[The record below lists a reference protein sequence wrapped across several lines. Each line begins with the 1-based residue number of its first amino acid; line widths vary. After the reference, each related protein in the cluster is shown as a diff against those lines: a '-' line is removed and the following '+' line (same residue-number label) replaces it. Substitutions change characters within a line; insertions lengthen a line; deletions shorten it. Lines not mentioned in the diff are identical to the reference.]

1 MHKLLIKQ
9 IYASSTYS
17 RQLAKYILF
26 TIGFYPEPF
35 IYVMSKNEI
44 KSIDLLTV
52 DTTDVVRGLKFCYS
66 IVIDNVEGKL
76 YFKND
81 SKILRSNL
89 DGTNSEIVVKKAD
102 LFDMTID
109 WLRRRI
115 FWTQLNNPK
124 VLVAKLNGNNE
135 RVLKRTQYTPLYI
148 AVDPI
153 MG

>member
-17 RQLAKYILF
+17 RQFAKYILF

-52 DTTDVVRGLKFCYS
+52 DTTDVVRGLKFRSS

-115 FWTQLNNPK
+115 FWTQPNNRN
-124 VLVAKLNGNNE
+124 VLVANLNENNE
-135 RVLKRTQYTPLYI
+135 RVLKRTQYWPAYI

>member
-17 RQLAKYILF
+17 RQFAKYILF

-35 IYVMSKNEI
+35 IYVKSMNEI

-52 DTTDVVRGLKFCYS
+52 DTTDVVRGLKKGYS
-66 IVIDNVEGKL
+66 MAIDNVEGKL
-76 YFKND
+76 YFVNGTR
-81 SKILRSNL
+81 ILWSNL
-89 DGTNSEIVVKKAD
+89 DGTNPKIVLKKAD
-102 LFDMTID
+102 PFEMTID

-115 FWTQLNNPK
+115 FWTQSEKQNI
-124 VLVAKLNGNNE
+124 LVANFNGNYE
-135 RVLKRTQYTPLYI
+135 RVLKITQYKPEFI

-153 MG
+153 AG

>member
-17 RQLAKYILF
+17 RQFAKYILF

-135 RVLKRTQYTPLYI
+135 RVLKCTQYKPLYI

>member
-1 MHKLLIKQ
+1 MQKLLIKQ
-9 IYASSTYS
+9 IDASSTYS
-17 RQLAKYILF
+17 RQFAKYILF

-115 FWTQLNNPK
+115 FWTQRYNQN
-124 VLVAKLNGNNE
+124 VLVANLNGNNE
-135 RVLKRTQYTPLYI
+135 RVLKRRQYRPAYI